1 MKKALCA
8 SLRQAILSRAFL
20 ISTLGAAFIPLLSS
34 VQGILAGFR
43 SAELLS
49 PGYHS
54 DLIMGALSSDA
65 MALALPI
72 LAALPYTASFIDDVK
87 SGFIK
92 EYLPRTTVPRY
103 IAGKAVG
110 CAVSGGLALT
120 LGIFIAYGF
129 AALMF
134 LPMEAYP
141 KAGETVPNYFG
152 NLMETALMF
161 FASGAFWSLTGMT
174 FAALTDSKY
183 MAYASPFVLFYL
195 LIILYERYFDKLFVL
210 YPREWLSPSPRWVFG
225 KIGVAVLLIEFSLLM
240 AIAFAY
246 AAKRRLETKQIFA
259 VTRYNFRRWHKK
271 PRIVITFCLAFVLC
285 FLLSDKAVKF
295 AKEYDTTMQLVE
307 AFVWTFGD
315 SNSILLSSL
324 LLLLLFADM
333 PFISSATPFYLM
345 RIDRKTWLTGQAAYI
360 ALATLIYLAFILIS
374 TSLVCMRQSFV
385 GDMWSETAAILG
397 YS

>member
-1 MKKALCA
+1 MRTVA
-8 SLRQAILSRAFL
+8 SNLRQAVGSWGFLLSLA
-20 ISTLGAAFIPLLSS
+20 GAALIPLLSS

-110 CAVSGGLALT
+110 CAVSGGLTLS

-129 AALMF
+129 A
-134 LPMEAYP
+134 
-141 KAGETVPNYFG
+141 
-152 NLMETALMF
+152 ALMF

-195 LIILYERYFDKLFVL
+195 LIILYERYFDKIFVL
-210 YPREWLSPSPRWVFG
+210 YPREWLNPSPRWVFG
-225 KIGVAVLLIEFSLLM
+225 RIGVAVLLIEFSLLM
-240 AIAFAY
+240 ALAFAY
-246 AAKRRLETKQIFA
+246 AAKRRLE
-259 VTRYNFRRWHKK
+259 
-271 PRIVITFCLAFVLC
+271 RI
-285 FLLSDKAVKF
+285 
-295 AKEYDTTMQLVE
+295 
-307 AFVWTFGD
+307 
-315 SNSILLSSL
+315 
-324 LLLLLFADM
+324 
-333 PFISSATPFYLM
+333 
-345 RIDRKTWLTGQAAYI
+345 
-360 ALATLIYLAFILIS
+360 
-374 TSLVCMRQSFV
+374 
-385 GDMWSETAAILG
+385 
-397 YS
+397 

>member
-1 MKKALCA
+1 MKRAICA
-8 SLRQAILSRAFL
+8 GLRQAIFSRGFIISAVGTAL
-20 ISTLGAAFIPLLSS
+20 ILLLSS

-49 PGYHS
+49 PGFHS
-54 DLIMGALSSDA
+54 DLIMGALSSEA

-72 LAALPYTASFIDDVK
+72 LSALPYTASFIDDVK

-110 CAVSGGLALT
+110 CAVSGGLALA

-152 NLMETALMF
+152 SLVETVLMF

-210 YPREWLSPSPRWVFG
+210 YPRERLSPSSRWVFG

-240 AIAFAY
+240 ALAFAY
-246 AAKRRLETKQIFA
+246 AAKRRLD
-259 VTRYNFRRWHKK
+259 
-271 PRIVITFCLAFVLC
+271 RI
-285 FLLSDKAVKF
+285 
-295 AKEYDTTMQLVE
+295 
-307 AFVWTFGD
+307 
-315 SNSILLSSL
+315 
-324 LLLLLFADM
+324 
-333 PFISSATPFYLM
+333 
-345 RIDRKTWLTGQAAYI
+345 
-360 ALATLIYLAFILIS
+360 
-374 TSLVCMRQSFV
+374 
-385 GDMWSETAAILG
+385 
-397 YS
+397 

>member
-1 MKKALCA
+1 MTAWEDAIPAFLLPKMAERREENMKKAICA
-8 SLRQAILSRAFL
+8 GLRQAIFSRGFIISAAGTAL
-20 ISTLGAAFIPLLSS
+20 ILLLSS

-49 PGYHS
+49 PGFHS
-54 DLIMGALSSDA
+54 DLIMGALSSEA

-92 EYLPRTTVPRY
+92 EYLPRTSVPRY

-110 CAVSGGLALT
+110 CAVSGGLTLA

-141 KAGETVPNYFG
+141 KAGESVPNYFG
-152 NLMETALMF
+152 SLAETVLMF

-210 YPREWLSPSPRWVFG
+210 YPREWLNPSPRWVFG

-240 AIAFAY
+240 ALAFAY
-246 AAKRRLETKQIFA
+246 AAKRRLE
-259 VTRYNFRRWHKK
+259 
-271 PRIVITFCLAFVLC
+271 RI
-285 FLLSDKAVKF
+285 
-295 AKEYDTTMQLVE
+295 
-307 AFVWTFGD
+307 
-315 SNSILLSSL
+315 
-324 LLLLLFADM
+324 
-333 PFISSATPFYLM
+333 
-345 RIDRKTWLTGQAAYI
+345 
-360 ALATLIYLAFILIS
+360 
-374 TSLVCMRQSFV
+374 
-385 GDMWSETAAILG
+385 
-397 YS
+397 

>member
-1 MKKALCA
+1 MRTVA
-8 SLRQAILSRAFL
+8 SNLRQAVGSWGFLLSLA
-20 ISTLGAAFIPLLSS
+20 GAALIPLLSS
-34 VQGILAGFR
+34 VQGILSAFR

-54 DLIMGALSSDA
+54 DLIMGALSSEA

-103 IAGKAVG
+103 IAGKAAA

-183 MAYASPFVLFYL
+183 MAYASPFVL
-195 LIILYERYFDKLFVL
+195 
-210 YPREWLSPSPRWVFG
+210 YPREWLHPSSRWVFG

-240 AIAFAY
+240 ALAFAY
-246 AAKRRLETKQIFA
+246 AAKRRLE
-259 VTRYNFRRWHKK
+259 
-271 PRIVITFCLAFVLC
+271 RI
-285 FLLSDKAVKF
+285 
-295 AKEYDTTMQLVE
+295 
-307 AFVWTFGD
+307 
-315 SNSILLSSL
+315 
-324 LLLLLFADM
+324 
-333 PFISSATPFYLM
+333 
-345 RIDRKTWLTGQAAYI
+345 
-360 ALATLIYLAFILIS
+360 
-374 TSLVCMRQSFV
+374 
-385 GDMWSETAAILG
+385 
-397 YS
+397 

>member
-1 MKKALCA
+1 MKKAICA
-8 SLRQAILSRAFL
+8 SLRQAIFSRGFV
-20 ISTLGAAFIPLLSS
+20 ISTVGTALILLLSS

-49 PGYHS
+49 PGFHS
-54 DLIMGALSSDA
+54 DLIIGALSSEA

-110 CAVSGGLALT
+110 CAVSGGLTLS

-141 KAGETVPNYFG
+141 KAGETVPDYFG

-210 YPREWLSPSPRWVFG
+210 YPREWLNPSSKWMFG
-225 KIGVAVLLIEFSLLM
+225 KIGVAVLLIEFSVLM
-240 AIAFAY
+240 ALAFAY
-246 AAKRRLETKQIFA
+246 AAKRRLE
-259 VTRYNFRRWHKK
+259 
-271 PRIVITFCLAFVLC
+271 RI
-285 FLLSDKAVKF
+285 
-295 AKEYDTTMQLVE
+295 
-307 AFVWTFGD
+307 
-315 SNSILLSSL
+315 
-324 LLLLLFADM
+324 
-333 PFISSATPFYLM
+333 
-345 RIDRKTWLTGQAAYI
+345 
-360 ALATLIYLAFILIS
+360 
-374 TSLVCMRQSFV
+374 
-385 GDMWSETAAILG
+385 
-397 YS
+397 

>member
-1 MKKALCA
+1 MTAWEDAIPAFLLPKMAERREENMKKAICA
-8 SLRQAILSRAFL
+8 SLRQAIFSRGFV
-20 ISTLGAAFIPLLSS
+20 ISTVGTALILLLSS

-49 PGYHS
+49 PGFHS
-54 DLIMGALSSDA
+54 DLIVGALSSEA

-110 CAVSGGLALT
+110 CAVSGGLTLS
-120 LGIFIAYGF
+120 LGIFITYGL

-141 KAGETVPNYFG
+141 KAGETVPDYFG

-210 YPREWLSPSPRWVFG
+210 YPREWLNPSSKWMFG
-225 KIGVAVLLIEFSLLM
+225 KIGVAVLLIEFSVLM
-240 AIAFAY
+240 ALAFAY
-246 AAKRRLETKQIFA
+246 AAKRRLE
-259 VTRYNFRRWHKK
+259 
-271 PRIVITFCLAFVLC
+271 RI
-285 FLLSDKAVKF
+285 
-295 AKEYDTTMQLVE
+295 
-307 AFVWTFGD
+307 
-315 SNSILLSSL
+315 
-324 LLLLLFADM
+324 
-333 PFISSATPFYLM
+333 
-345 RIDRKTWLTGQAAYI
+345 
-360 ALATLIYLAFILIS
+360 
-374 TSLVCMRQSFV
+374 
-385 GDMWSETAAILG
+385 
-397 YS
+397 

>member
-1 MKKALCA
+1 MKRAIFA
-8 SLRQAILSRAFL
+8 GLRQAIFSRGFIISAAGTAL
-20 ISTLGAAFIPLLSS
+20 ILLLSS

-49 PGYHS
+49 PGFHS
-54 DLIMGALSSDA
+54 DLVMSALSSEA
-65 MALALPI
+65 MALTLPI
-72 LAALPYTASFIDDVK
+72 LCALPYTASFIDDVK

-92 EYLPRTTVPRY
+92 EYLPRTTVSRY
-103 IAGKAVG
+103 IAGKAAG
-110 CAVSGGLALT
+110 CAVSGGLTLS
-120 LGIFIAYGF
+120 LGIFITYGF

-210 YPREWLSPSPRWVFG
+210 YPREWLNPSSRWVFG

-240 AIAFAY
+240 ALAFAY
-246 AAKRRLETKQIFA
+246 AAKRRLE
-259 VTRYNFRRWHKK
+259 
-271 PRIVITFCLAFVLC
+271 RI
-285 FLLSDKAVKF
+285 
-295 AKEYDTTMQLVE
+295 
-307 AFVWTFGD
+307 
-315 SNSILLSSL
+315 
-324 LLLLLFADM
+324 
-333 PFISSATPFYLM
+333 
-345 RIDRKTWLTGQAAYI
+345 
-360 ALATLIYLAFILIS
+360 
-374 TSLVCMRQSFV
+374 
-385 GDMWSETAAILG
+385 
-397 YS
+397 